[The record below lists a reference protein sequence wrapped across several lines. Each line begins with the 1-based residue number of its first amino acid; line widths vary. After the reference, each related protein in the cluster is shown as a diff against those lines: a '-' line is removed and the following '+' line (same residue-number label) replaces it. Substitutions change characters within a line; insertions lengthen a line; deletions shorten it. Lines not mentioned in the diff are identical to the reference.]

1 MQFIA
6 LAACFFLLCY
16 GHGHRHHHVVRH
28 HAPVVHRYHSVKPAP
43 EVVAPDAVAPGPAT
57 AASPKLV
64 DPILRP
70 TGSCEV
76 IREAYDD
83 FFYTALNGF
92 GSEKNRDRFVARY
105 PANEQRKVLICL
117 EQTGRGN

>member
-16 GHGHRHHHVVRH
+16 GGHHHRHNHVVKH
-28 HAPVVHRYHSVKPAP
+28 HYHAVVPRAPA
-43 EVVAPDAVAPGPAT
+43 E
-57 AASPKLV
+57 KLDPV

-70 TGSCEV
+70 TGSCE
-76 IREAYDD
+76 IIGQAYDD
-83 FFYTALNGF
+83 FFYSAMNGF
-92 GSEKNRDRFVARY
+92 GSREDKNRDRFVARY

-117 EQTGRGN
+117 EKTGRGN